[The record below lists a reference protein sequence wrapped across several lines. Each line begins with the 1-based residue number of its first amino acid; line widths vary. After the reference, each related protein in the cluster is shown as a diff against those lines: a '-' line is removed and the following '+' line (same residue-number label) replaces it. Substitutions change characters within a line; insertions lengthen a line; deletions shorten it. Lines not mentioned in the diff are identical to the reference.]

1 MFLPRQT
8 GGDANQHENNL
19 EKVYR
24 VLQPQ
29 LWQAIAEIFVEL

>member
-8 GGDANQHENNL
+8 GGDDNQQENNL

-24 VLQPQ
+24 VLQQ
-29 LWQAIAEIFVEL
+29 QFCQAIAEMYLEL